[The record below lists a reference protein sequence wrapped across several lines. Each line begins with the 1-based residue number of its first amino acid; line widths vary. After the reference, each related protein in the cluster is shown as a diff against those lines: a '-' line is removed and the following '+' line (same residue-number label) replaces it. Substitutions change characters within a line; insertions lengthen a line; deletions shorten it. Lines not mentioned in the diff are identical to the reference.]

1 MAQSDQVIQNST
13 FPAVRSDINDN
24 LAALFSQSS
33 GPSAPA
39 VTVPF
44 QPWIDTSSSPA
55 VWKIRNAANNNWVTV
70 GLIDAA
76 TFQFSGVTSIAN
88 GGTGQTTA
96 TAAINALLPSQTG
109 QSGKSLTTNG
119 TNVSWGAG
127 SAGSSGYAILQDQK
141 ADGVASGTFTSGAW
155 RTRTLNTI
163 VANSGAIVSSL
174 SSNQFTLIAGTYLI
188 IANCAAHDCNNHQI
202 RLYNVSASTASAY
215 GLSMYANENSGVTN
229 NAYLSAEITIASPTI
244 FRIEHRCA
252 TSKSTNGFGVST
264 NWTGN
269 IEIYATV
276 EIYKRA

>member
-1 MAQSDQVIQNST
+1 MAQSDQVVQNST

-39 VTVPF
+39 VTIAF

-55 VWKIRNAANNNWVTV
+55 IWKIRNAANNNWITV
-70 GLIDAA
+70 GLVDAA
-76 TFQFSGVTSIAN
+76 TFQFSGVTSISN

-96 TAAINALLPSQTG
+96 QAAINALLPSQAG
-109 QSGKSLTTNG
+109 QSGKALTTNG

-127 SAGSSGYAILQDQK
+127 GAGSSGYAIIQDQK
-141 ADGVASGTFTSGAW
+141 ADGVVSGTFTSGAW

-163 VANSGAIVSSL
+163 AANSGAIVSGL

-188 IANCAAHDCNNHQI
+188 IANCAANDCNGHQI
-202 RLYNVSASTASAY
+202 RLYNVSASIASAY
-215 GLSMYANENSGVTN
+215 GISMYANENSGVTN
-229 NAYLSAEITIASPTI
+229 NAYLATEITIASPTV
-244 FRIEHRCA
+244 FRIEHRCQ
-252 TSKSTNGFGVST
+252 TSKSTNGFGVVTS
-264 NWTGN
+264 WTGN

-276 EIYKRA
+276 EIYKQA